1 MVGIK
6 YMSSY
11 FDKSLFQVY
20 QVTRD
25 LGYILEVTSNL
36 YKVKSWVLIN
46 QIIWPKAIILIW
58 TN

>member
-36 YKVKSWVLIN
+36 YKVKS
-46 QIIWPKAIILIW
+46 
-58 TN
+58 